1 MASKQASKLTKK
13 ELHVLQIVI
22 MRLKIGMW

>member
-13 ELHVLQIVI
+13 ELYVLQIVI